1 MKRFISRPAAIA
13 VLLSALALAGCG
25 GGGSSADAP
34 APVAAADTGLATTA
48 GTVTGFGSIIVDGVR
63 IDNHAVLAGAERE
76 DGSIAPVELKLGQHV
91 EVQHDAN
98 LVATSVRVMSEVEGS
113 VSAVTTATL
122 TVMGQTV
129 TVNND
134 PAAGPVTV
142 FEAPYASLAD
152 VKVGDL
158 VEVHGLLKTTTSGT
172 ATVSTIQ
179 ATRIEPKDADAYNR
193 VAGTVTNLTTTTF
206 NLGTLLID
214 YSGAKLMPAGATLA
228 NGEEVR
234 VSIPVTV
241 TTSTPSTT
249 STTSTVTTSTP
260 GTTSTTSTVT
270 PSTPST
276 TSTTGTISTTTTT
289 ATVTPLKAAV
299 VRVVT
304 HREDSHSEASELG
317 GAISS
322 VSAGSKTFTV
332 NGVTVDASAA
342 TFNQP
347 GKSFADLK
355 AGTYVVLRGVYDSTG
370 VLKASTIVIRGI
382 PADRQ
387 NPGVELHGTILNYTS
402 VSDFTVRGIHVDAS
416 AATIDAASCGGT
428 QLANNMQVEVEGSLT
443 STGAVKASSVKC
455 EGVQDSVSI
464 VEAEGRASTVDQT
477 AKTFNLATEKGTVSV
492 QWSSTTLFKNTSA
505 ATLDGQR
512 LEVEGTLSKG
522 VLQATKIMQA
532 GR

>member
-1 MKRFISRPAAIA
+1 MNRFTSTLAAMA
-13 VLLSALALAGCG
+13 VVLSAVGLSGCG
-25 GGGSSADAP
+25 GGGSSATAP
-34 APVAAADTGLATTA
+34 APTAAADSGLATTA

-63 IDNHAVLAGAERE
+63 IDNHAVLAGAELE
-76 DGSIAPVELKLGQHV
+76 DGSVAPVELKLGQHV

-129 TVNND
+129 TVNSD

-142 FEAPYASLAD
+142 FETPYTSLAD

-158 VEVHGLLKTTTSGT
+158 VEVHGLLKTTTAGT
-172 ATVSTIQ
+172 STVSTIQ

-206 NLGTLLID
+206 NLGALLID
-214 YSGAKLMPAGATLA
+214 YSGAKLMPPGVALA

-234 VSIPVTV
+234 VSIPVTAM
-241 TTSTPSTT
+241 P
-249 STTSTVTTSTP
+249 STP

-276 TSTTGTISTTTTT
+276 TSTTGTLSTTTTT
-289 ATVTPLKAAV
+289 ATVTALKAAV
-299 VRVVT
+299 VRVVS

-332 NGVTVDASAA
+332 DGVTVDASAA

-370 VLKASTIVIRGI
+370 VLKATTIVIRGI
-382 PADRQ
+382 PDDRQ
-387 NPGVELHGTILNYTS
+387 NPGVELHGTILDYAS
-402 VSDFTVRGIHVDAS
+402 VSDFTVRGVHVDAS
-416 AATIDAASCGGT
+416 AATIDSASCGGT
-428 QLANNMQVEVEGSLT
+428 QLANNMQVEVEGTLT
-443 STGAVKASSVKC
+443 STGGVKASSVKC
-455 EGVQDSVSI
+455 EGVQDGVSI
-464 VEAEGRASTVDQT
+464 VEAEGLASTVDQT
-477 AKTFNLATEKGTVSV
+477 AKTFTLATENGTVSV

-505 ATLDGQR
+505 ATLGGQR
-512 LEVEGTLSKG
+512 LQVEGTLSKG